1 MRTTTVLALTA
12 SLLSTTKAF
21 TIRQKED
28 AGAPKVVSL
37 QTERRFVP
45 DPVAQNR
52 LRRRKGEGETTLEN
66 AIGGYYIN
74 VTIGTPGGIFSLHLD
89 TGSADTW
96 VNAPSSSLCQ
106 AKSRPCGYSG
116 TYSANDSS
124 TYEYISNNFDITYVD
139 GSGARGDY
147 ASDTFTIGDNIIL
160 DRLQFGIGY
169 SSTNAQGL
177 VGIGYALSEVQ
188 TRAGLPAYN
197 NLPVQM
203 VADGLIN
210 SNAYSIWLNDLDAPY
225 GTILFGGVDP
235 AKYEGDL
242 LTLPVQTP
250 QKGVYRN
257 LMVTMTGLSLSQS
270 HYSFNGDGG
279 NTTQVSE
286 DNLALAVLL
295 DTGSTLTY
303 LHRDLVRPLYD
314 AIGVTIM
321 PNPQGEL
328 DGYVPCSFRSSSK
341 SVIFSFTSEL
351 QITVPMDEL
360 VLNQTTNGKLP
371 RMPDGVTDACLFGIQ
386 ERNGTGSNTL
396 GDTFL
401 RSAYVVFDLDNNEI
415 SMAQTK
421 FNATTTEVREIKK
434 GKGGVPGAKA
444 VENPVEATSG
454 LSDDQ
459 GGIYENG
466 AAGELRMG
474 MGMAWG
480 LLVGV
485 AMVFLGL

>member
-1 MRTTTVLALTA
+1 MRTTKILALAA
-12 SLLSTTKAF
+12 SLLSTTEAF

-28 AGAPKVVSL
+28 AGGPKVVSL
-37 QTERRFVP
+37 RTERHFVP
-45 DPVAQNR
+45 NPVARDR
-52 LRRRKGEGETTLEN
+52 LRRRGSQGEILLEN
-66 AIGGYYIN
+66 IGGYYIN

-106 AKSRPCGYSG
+106 AKSRPCSYSG

-139 GSGARGDY
+139 GSGARGGY
-147 ASDTFTIGDNIIL
+147 AADTFTIGDNTKL
-160 DRLQFGIGY
+160 NRLQFGIGY
-169 SSTNAQGL
+169 SSTNPQGL
-177 VGIGYALSEVQ
+177 LGIGYALSVVQ

-250 QKGVYRN
+250 QKGVYKN
-257 LMVTMTGLSLSQS
+257 LMVTMTGLSLSDS
-270 HYSFNGDGG
+270 PSSSADGG

-303 LHRDLVRPLYD
+303 LHRDLVEPLYD
-314 AIGVTIM
+314 AIGVTVM
-321 PNPQGEL
+321 PNPQGDL
-328 DGYVPCSFRSSSK
+328 DGYVPCSLRSSSQ
-341 SVIFSFTSEL
+341 SVIFSFSSEL
-351 QITVPMDEL
+351 QITVPIDEL

-415 SMAQTK
+415 SMAQTR
-421 FNATTTEVREIKK
+421 FNATTTDVREIEK

-444 VENPVEATSG
+444 VRNPVEATSG
-454 LSDDQ
+454 FTEDE
-459 GGIYENG
+459 GGIYQNG
-466 AAGELRMG
+466 AAGELRVG

>member
-1 MRTTTVLALTA
+1 MFYPSNTLLEYLADTTVQ
-12 SLLSTTKAF
+12 
-21 TIRQKED
+21 IC
-28 AGAPKVVSL
+28 
-37 QTERRFVP
+37 
-45 DPVAQNR
+45 
-52 LRRRKGEGETTLEN
+52 
-66 AIGGYYIN
+66 GYYIN
-74 VTIGTPGGIFSLHLD
+74 VTIGTPGRNFSLHLD
-89 TGSADTW
+89 TGSSDTW
-96 VNAPSSSLCQ
+96 VNAPSSNLCQ
-106 AKSRPCGYSG
+106 EKSRPCDFSG
-116 TYSANDSS
+116 TYLANDSS
-124 TYEYISNNFDITYVD
+124 TYEYIGNNFDITYVD

-147 ASDTFTIGDNIIL
+147 ASDTFTIGNTKL
-160 DRLQFGIGY
+160 NRLQFGIGY

-188 TRAGLPAYN
+188 TRVGLPTYN

-210 SNAYSIWLNDLDAPY
+210 SNAYSIWLNDLDAPT
-225 GTILFGGVDP
+225 GTILFGGVDA

-250 QKGVYRN
+250 EKGEYKN

-270 HYSFNGDGG
+270 RSSSNGNGNGD
-279 NTTQVSE
+279 NTTQFSK

-295 DTGSTLTY
+295 DTGSTLSY
-303 LHRDLVRPLYD
+303 LPREIVKPLYD

-321 PNPQGEL
+321 PNPKGNL
-328 DGYVPCSFRSSSK
+328 DAYVPCSFRSSSQ
-341 SVIFSFTSEL
+341 SVIFSFSSQL
-351 QITVPMDEL
+351 QITVPMSEL
-360 VLNQTTNGKLP
+360 VLNQTTNNKLP

-386 ERNGTGSNTL
+386 ERNVNCTGSNTL

-415 SMAQTK
+415 SMAQTR
-421 FNATTTEVREIKK
+421 FNATTTDLKEIKK

-444 VENPVEATSG
+444 VENPVESTSG
-454 LSDDQ
+454 LSDDE
-459 GGIYENG
+459 GGIYVNG
-466 AAGELRMG
+466 AAGELRVG

-480 LLVGV
+480 LFVGV